1 MLKLG
6 KLEFEVESAD
16 LFAEFSDA
24 GMGIFDPAAKKKYP
38 EFVWFLEINAEEGD
52 FAEWIPENTDEDEE
66 PLQET
71 VAPVLYHNNGFA
83 MDVKSWKDLEGLD
96 KTWESEYNEYG
107 EEAGCFYVFEH
118 EDVTSGKIE
127 FLKREGNVF
136 RIRWS
141 GTANVF
147 WDDEY
152 GEDVPFEFEGDVTF
166 SELGTSF
173 VGITDLECV
182 KAALS
187 DYIDM
192 DEFEFKSEETRE
204 RLSSSEGM
212 KTVHRFNFVPKI

>member
-38 EFVWFLEINAEEGD
+38 
-52 FAEWIPENTDEDEE
+52 
-66 PLQET
+66 
-71 VAPVLYHNNGFA
+71 
-83 MDVKSWKDLEGLD
+83 
-96 KTWESEYNEYG
+96 
-107 EEAGCFYVFEH
+107 
-118 EDVTSGKIE
+118 
-127 FLKREGNVF
+127 
-136 RIRWS
+136 
-141 GTANVF
+141 
-147 WDDEY
+147 
-152 GEDVPFEFEGDVTF
+152 EFEGDVTF

-192 DEFEFKSEETRE
+192 DEFEFKSE
-204 RLSSSEGM
+204 
-212 KTVHRFNFVPKI
+212 